1 MAALAT
7 RHLPPGGSTTPNH
20 LSAALA
26 PGTKYLAAKTKTIEL
41 LLNISGE
48 SLDKL
53 NYYLLLSSHIP
64 SQFRLEGIDEIC
76 LKESIP
82 KMLPLRDSLS
92 ELEIS
97 NMKVELRNENKTLEA
112 LVANLCN
119 LRYFRYE
126 SNWGTLV
133 MRGTKSRGSL
143 TSAWFDTFSQRA
155 NGLFEELTSFMT
167 FVDVLTIYQ
176 R

>member
-1 MAALAT
+1 MAT
-7 RHLPPGGSTTPNH
+7 RRLPPGGSTTPNH

-48 SLDKL
+48 SSDKHIVFCRF
-53 NYYLLLSSHIP
+53 SSHIP

-92 ELEIS
+92 ELVVK

-112 LVANLCN
+112 LVASLYNLTSFV
-119 LRYFRYE
+119 YV
-126 SNWGTLV
+126 SSWGKLE
-133 MRGTKSRGSL
+133 MSGTKSRGSL
-143 TSAWFDTFSQRA
+143 TSASFRTSSQRA
-155 NGLFEELTSFMT
+155 NELFMELTSNMT
-167 FVDVLTIYQ
+167 FIDELTIVQ